1 MPIRP
6 TAIPGA
12 CAAGCSWASPMQRI
26 YPESG
31 RAVQLLR
38 GGSWNNNP
46 RNCRS
51 AYRNHNQPDNTRPT
65 TPTPTPDSVWSAP
78 PTPFAV

>member
-1 MPIRP
+1 
-6 TAIPGA
+6 
-12 CAAGCSWASPMQRI
+12 MQRI

-65 TPTPTPDSVWSAP
+65 TPTPTPTPDSVWSASP
-78 PTPFAV
+78 NTLRRLNRWKGFPLAHRKGPDPLP